1 MADKDAP
8 QNAVSPT
15 SPQFKPPQHRCP
27 HCGFDSRTEV
37 DYCPRCAKGV
47 HWPVAP
53 TTASLSLPTPQQAP
67 PQQAPPQQA
76 PQTQQVQ
83 QQHAQQ
89 PAPVRKPAPAQ
100 TPSSGSSCLSNTILF
115 LVVGYIG
122 IHALP
127 LLMLVFTHFMFFG
140 LMAWAVFLMFIMVYA
155 ASRR

>member
-1 MADKDAP
+1 MADNDSP

-15 SPQFKPPQHRCP
+15 SPQPKPPQHRCP
-27 HCGFDSRTEV
+27 HCRFDSRTEV
-37 DYCPRCAKGV
+37 NYCPRCAKGV

-53 TTASLSLPTPQQAP
+53 TTASLSLPTPKQAP
-67 PQQAPPQQA
+67 

-83 QQHAQQ
+83 Q
-89 PAPVRKPAPAQ
+89 PAPVQKPAPSQ

-127 LLMLVFTHFMFFG
+127 LLMLVWTHFMFFG

>member
-1 MADKDAP
+1 MPALRIRQPYRSELLPPLRQRRPLAGRANDGFVVPA
-8 QNAVSPT
+8 NAET
-15 SPQFKPPQHRCP
+15 GPPQ
-27 HCGFDSRTEV
+27 T
-37 DYCPRCAKGV
+37 
-47 HWPVAP
+47 
-53 TTASLSLPTPQQAP
+53 QQV
-67 PQQAPPQQA
+67 QQ
-76 PQTQQVQ
+76 QQVQ

-100 TPSSGSSCLSNTILF
+100 TPSSGSSCLSNTVSF